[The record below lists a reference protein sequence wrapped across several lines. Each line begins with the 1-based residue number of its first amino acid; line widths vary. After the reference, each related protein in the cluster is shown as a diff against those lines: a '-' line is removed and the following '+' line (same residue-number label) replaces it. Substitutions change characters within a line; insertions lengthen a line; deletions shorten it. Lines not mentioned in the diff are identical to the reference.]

1 MKTKKIKLQFADD
14 MKNSK
19 MLTVDY
25 PKAEISGSDIKT
37 AMDEIVNSQA
47 LLGKEG
53 PIQAKV
59 KAYEE
64 VIEKNTYNIGE

>member
-1 MKTKKIKLQFADD
+1 MKINKVKLHFADE

-25 PKAEISGSDIKT
+25 PNESLDSQTVKA
-37 AMDEIVNSQA
+37 AMDKIIETEV

-53 PIQAKV
+53 PITTKV
-59 KAYEE
+59 KAYSEE
-64 VIEKNTYNIGE
+64 TERSDFNIK